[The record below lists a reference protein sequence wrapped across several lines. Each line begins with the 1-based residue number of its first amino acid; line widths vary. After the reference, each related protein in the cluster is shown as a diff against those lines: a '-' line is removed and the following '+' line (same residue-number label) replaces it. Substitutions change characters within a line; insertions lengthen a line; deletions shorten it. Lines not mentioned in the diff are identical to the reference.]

1 MFLKTELFEYNGVSV
16 TLSELSALQRFDYM
30 KFVSDAERQEITEH
44 DVVRINQLYLETAS
58 LLVAMSLWHTHSL
71 KGTLVSP
78 ETEMQQIRREVM
90 LGWPADALNQATN
103 RVLYL
108 SGMQENR
115 SDAAPERTGK
125 AEAAESVTA
134 KKCSKTK

>member
-58 LLVAMSLWHTHSL
+58 LLVAMSLWHT
-71 KGTLVSP
+71 
-78 ETEMQQIRREVM
+78 
-90 LGWPADALNQATN
+90 
-103 RVLYL
+103 
-108 SGMQENR
+108 
-115 SDAAPERTGK
+115 
-125 AEAAESVTA
+125 
-134 KKCSKTK
+134 